1 MTAAARID
9 IPTVARAA
17 LPHARVLV
25 ERWAPGG
32 RLHGAEYVARNPTRS
47 DSRPGSFKINIASGR
62 WADFATGDRGGD
74 LVSLAAYLNRIS
86 QVDAARRIAAMLGLK
101 GGQGDA

>member
-1 MTAAARID
+1 MTGAARID

-32 RLHGAEYVARNPTRS
+32 RLHGAEYVARNPIRS
-47 DSRPGSFKINIASGR
+47 DSRPGSFKVNTTTGR
-62 WADFATGDRGGD
+62 WGDFATGNYGGD
-74 LVSLAAYLNRIS
+74 LVSLAAYLHRIS
-86 QVDAARRIAAMLGLK
+86 QVEAARRIAAMLNISG
-101 GGQGDA
+101 AAS

>member
-1 MTAAARID
+1 MNGAARVD

-17 LPHARVLV
+17 LPHARALA

-32 RLHGAEYVARNPTRS
+32 RVRGAEYVARNPTRS
-47 DSRPGSFKINIASGR
+47 DSRPGSFKVNITTGR

-74 LVSLAAYLNRIS
+74 LVSLAAYVHRLS
-86 QVDAARRIAAMLGLK
+86 QVEAARRIAAMLNIPG
-101 GGQGDA
+101 ASS